1 MEFEFSM
8 LERIREGSQG
18 PWAMGILVLVILS
31 FVFAGV
37 GSYINSS
44 SSAAAA
50 NVNGEE
56 IGLDELER
64 AYQNERSRM
73 ESQFGDA
80 FASLASDTAYLQN
93 FRQGILDRLISEKLL
108 DQAAQEFGLRVSD
121 EQIKQAIVGM
131 QEFQVDGKFDNDRYL
146 ALLRQAGFQT
156 NNFRDYM
163 RVDMVRRQLSQ
174 SLMGTEFALVG
185 EAKTAHLLQKQTR
198 DVRYLN
204 IPAAKFIE
212 QVNISDDEIL
222 NYYQSNIS
230 QFDTEQRVSLSYIEL
245 KLGDLL
251 PLIVVNEDELAEY
264 YQQNLIDYRTEE
276 ERQTAHILFESAE
289 EDETIAMKAEDVL
302 AKIQAGEDFSD
313 LAKKFS
319 SDTFSAENGGDLGW
333 FAKGIMDPAFEDAAF
348 ALTNKGDVSGVVKSE
363 FGYHIIKLTDVK
375 LEQVDSFENV
385 KEEITSKVKTFKAEE
400 RFYELSQRISEVAFE
415 LPDNIDEVADIAGKP
430 IITTALFSRTNAP
443 EAVSNPNVLA
453 SAFSAELIEDA
464 VNSEV
469 LELDSKHI
477 MVARVAEHEPERTK
491 AIEEV
496 EEQIQQTLAAQ
507 AAQRAARDW
516 ALDVKTTLADSED
529 VIDKL
534 AALGISWEEKQGVT
548 RNDSAL
554 SQTIVDTLFKLSA
567 ADISVVDLVTGDISL
582 VQLTQVNSPAEA
594 NSQQLTSLQ
603 SRLASSKSQILY
615 GAVIESLKAQADIE
629 IYQ

>member
-1 MEFEFSM
+1 M

-18 PWAMGILVLVILS
+18 PWAMGILGLVILS

-44 SSAAAA
+44 ASGAAA

-80 FASLASDTAYLQN
+80 FATLASDTAYLQN

-121 EQIKQAIVGM
+121 EQIKLAIVGM
-131 QEFQVDGKFDNDRYL
+131 QEFQIDGQFDNDRYL

-185 EAKTAHLLQKQTR
+185 EAKAAYLMQQQTR
-198 DVRYLN
+198 DIRYLN
-204 IPAAKFIE
+204 IPASKFVD

-222 NYYQSNIS
+222 EFYQSNIS
-230 QFDTEQRVSLSYIEL
+230 QFDTQQKVSLSYVEL
-245 KLGDLL
+245 VLDDLL
-251 PLIVVNEDELAEY
+251 SSIEVTDDELAEY
-264 YQQNLIDYRTEE
+264 YQQNLFDYRTDE
-276 ERQTAHILFESAE
+276 ERQAAHILFESAD
-289 EDETIAMKAEDVL
+289 EDDAIATKAEEVL
-302 AKIQAGEDFSD
+302 AKIQAGENFAE
-313 LAKKFS
+313 LAKTFS

-333 FAKGIMDPAFEDAAF
+333 FGKGIMDPAFEDAAF
-348 ALTNKGDVSGVVKSE
+348 SLANKGDVSGVVKSE

-375 LEQVDSFENV
+375 PEQVNSFENV
-385 KEEITSKVKTFKAEE
+385 KQEISLKVKTLKAEE
-400 RFYELSQRISEVAFE
+400 RFYEISQRISEVAFE
-415 LPDNIDEVADIAGKP
+415 VPDNLDEVADLAGKS
-430 IITTALFSRTNAP
+430 ISTTDLFSRANAP
-443 EAVSNPNVLA
+443 DVVSNPNVLS
-453 SAFSAELIEDA
+453 SAFSFELIEDA

-469 LELDSKHI
+469 IELGRNHI
-477 MVARVAEHEPERTK
+477 IVVRVAEHEPERTK
-491 AIEEV
+491 TIEEV
-496 EEQIQQTLAAQ
+496 KEQIQQTLAAQ
-507 AAQRAARDW
+507 SAQQAARDW
-516 ALDVKTTLADSED
+516 ALELKEALENNED
-529 VIDKL
+529 VNPKL
-534 AALGISWEEKQGVT
+534 AALELSWEEKQAVT

-554 SQTIVDTLFKLSA
+554 SQTIVDALFKLSA
-567 ADISVVDLVTGDISL
+567 KDTSVVDLITGDISL
-582 VQLTQVNSPAEA
+582 VQLTQVNSAAEA

-603 SRLASSKSQILY
+603 NRLASSKSQIMY

-629 IYQ
+629 IFQ

>member
-1 MEFEFSM
+1 M

-18 PWAMGILVLVILS
+18 PWAMGILGLVILS

-44 SSAAAA
+44 ASGAAA

-80 FASLASDTAYLQN
+80 FATLASDAAYLQN
-93 FRQGILDRLISEKLL
+93 FRQGILDRLIGEKLL

-121 EQIKQAIVGM
+121 EQIKLAIVGM
-131 QEFQVDGKFDNDRYL
+131 QEFQIDGKFDNDRYL

-174 SLMGTEFALVG
+174 SLMGTEFVLVG
-185 EAKTAHLLQKQTR
+185 EAKAAYLMQQQTR
-198 DVRYLN
+198 DIRYLN
-204 IPAAKFIE
+204 ISASKFVD

-222 NYYQSNIS
+222 DFYQSNIS
-230 QFDTEQRVSLSYIEL
+230 QFDTQQKVRLSYVEL
-245 KLGDLL
+245 VLDDLL
-251 PLIVVNEDELAEY
+251 SSIVVMDDELTEY
-264 YQQNLIDYRTEE
+264 YQQNLFDYRTDE
-276 ERQTAHILFESAE
+276 ERQAAHILFESADENEAIANQAE
-289 EDETIAMKAEDVL
+289 EVL
-302 AKIQAGEDFSD
+302 AKLQAGENFAE
-313 LAKKFS
+313 LAKTFS

-333 FAKGIMDPAFEDAAF
+333 FGKGIMDPAFEDAAF
-348 ALTNKGDVSGVVKSE
+348 ALVNKGDVSGVVKSD

-375 LEQVDSFENV
+375 PEQVNSFENV
-385 KEEITSKVKTFKAEE
+385 KQEITLKVKTLKAEE
-400 RFYELSQRISEVAFE
+400 RFYEISQRISEVAFE
-415 LPDNIDEVADIAGKP
+415 VPDNLDEVADLAGKS
-430 IITTALFSRTNAP
+430 ISTTDLFSRANAP
-443 EAVSNPNVLA
+443 DVVSNPNVLS
-453 SAFSAELIEDA
+453 SAFSFELIEDA

-469 LELDSKHI
+469 IELGRNHI
-477 MVARVAEHEPERTK
+477 IVVRVAEHEPERTK
-491 AIEEV
+491 TIEEV
-496 EEQIQQTLAAQ
+496 KEQIQQTLDTQSAQ
-507 AAQRAARDW
+507 QAARDW
-516 ALDVKTTLADSED
+516 ALELKEALENNED
-529 VIDKL
+529 VNPKL
-534 AALGISWEEKQGVT
+534 AALELSWEEKQAVT

-554 SQTIVDTLFKLSA
+554 SQTIVDALFKLSA
-567 ADISVVDLVTGDISL
+567 KDTSVVDLITGDISL
-582 VQLTQVNSPAEA
+582 VQLTQVNSAAEA

-603 SRLASSKSQILY
+603 NRLASSKSQMMY

-629 IYQ
+629 IFQ